1 MKILIL
7 LLLLA
12 GCAHTQV
19 QIGSRS
25 STSSA
30 QVRATG
36 GAAVVL
42 GVAAALADPYQPEPV
57 PELDPH
63 RRVNEQDCTKPVDL
77 TAGNLRCR

>member
-1 MKILIL
+1 MLVL
-7 LLLLA
+7 LLLVA
-12 GCAHTQV
+12 GCAHAQV
-19 QIGSRS
+19 EIGSRS

-30 QVRATG
+30 TVHATG

-42 GVAAALADPYQPEPV
+42 GVAAALADPYQPDTV
-57 PELDPH
+57 PALDPV